1 MMSRRIDSRP
11 LRTGRIVRCSGRL
24 LLALVTFCP
33 PARGE
38 GPVLLREDQAEGDS
52 TQVRIDLKAEGLFR
66 PGLPPGEMT
75 DEARMPKPLAL
86 DVKTRLIFSERILK
100 TVSAE
105 GAAKGERSVD
115 GAVSR

>member
-11 LRTGRIVRCSGRL
+11 LRTKRIVGSSGSL
-24 LLALVTFCP
+24 MLVLIAFACP
-33 PARGE
+33 PVHGE

-66 PGLPPGEMT
+66 PALPPGEMT
-75 DEARMPKPLAL
+75 DEAKMPKPLAL

-105 GAAKGERSVD
+105 GVAKGERSVD
-115 GAVSR
+115 GA